1 MLAGCAQKRSVPE
14 GILPTDKMVSIL
26 TDIHE
31 LETQVS
37 NLKLTHDSSTL
48 LYKQQQDSIFKKH
61 QVTDSV
67 YSESFDYYLQQV
79 ELLDEIYAAV
89 VDSLSLRR
97 NVGAK
102 NDDEKTVGPL

>member
-1 MLAGCAQKRSVPE
+1 MPE

-31 LETQVS
+31 LETKVA
-37 NLKLTHDSSTL
+37 NLKLTYDSSSL

-67 YSESFDYYLQQV
+67 YTESFDYYLQQV

-97 NVGAK
+97 NVGVK
-102 NDDEKTVGPL
+102 TEDDKTAGPQ